1 MAMNDESKSSQNV
14 AAALVTVELD
24 ESDNPGAALSAPLGG
39 HTVPELKW
47 WLLCRG
53 IKPYSLKKVQ
63 LIGRYIR
70 GRQLQCLLYFL
81 NLGIF

>member
-1 MAMNDESKSSQNV
+1 MNDESKSSQNV
-14 AAALVTVELD
+14 PAALVTVELD
-24 ESDNPGAALSAPLGG
+24 ESDIPGAALSAPLEG

-53 IKPYSLKKVQ
+53 IKPSSSLKKAQ

-70 GRQLQCLLYFL
+70 GRQLQCLLYLL
-81 NLGIF
+81 NLSIY